1 MVRAITLRRFTELVI
16 NCKMTKRN
24 LLHKTTESLLLFIV
38 IILLIAAPLIYL
50 AIKWLYISETDE
62 TLQLQ
67 KLEFFEDELPHF
79 KQSDIE
85 TWNRYSRNVKILDRH
100 AVKRDSL
107 FERFYFDK
115 LENENEPYREINA
128 PVEIEGKM
136 YTYSGRINMIENQDM
151 VLSIAG
157 IFVGIISILF
167 GGMFLIM
174 RYLSKKLWLPFY
186 KTLDRIEDFEIDR
199 NTKMNFEETNI
210 AEFETLNRNLDRL
223 IKKNRKIYQSKSEF
237 IENAAH
243 ELQTPL
249 ALFRSKVEMLSQS
262 ELTKEQSEIV
272 HDLESDIT
280 RLNRLNK
287 NLLLLSKIGHELYG
301 EKQTVQLQEF
311 IEKPMA
317 FFVEQAASKQI
328 AISTNFSESV
338 TIVAIPALVEIMIN
352 NLFLNAVR
360 HNVDNGKII
369 VAIQKNELTFSNT
382 SKSESLDTNKLYDR
396 FSKSG
401 ASQGHG
407 LGLAIVQKIVRQ
419 NGWKIEYWFE
429 NSMHYFKV
437 KF

>member
-1 MVRAITLRRFTELVI
+1 
-16 NCKMTKRN
+16 MTKRN
-24 LLHKTTESLLLFIV
+24 LLNKTTDSLLIFIV
-38 IILLIAAPLIYL
+38 IILLIAAPLIYF
-50 AIKWLYISETDE
+50 ATKWLYIAETDE
-62 TLQLQ
+62 TLVLQ
-67 KLEFFEDELPHF
+67 KQEFVENELPNL
-79 KQSDIE
+79 KISNIE
-85 TWNRYSRNVKILDRH
+85 TWNRYSRNVKILEDQF
-100 AVKRDSL
+100 VKRDSL
-107 FERFYFDK
+107 FEKFYFDK
-115 LENENEPYREINA
+115 LENENEPYREINS
-128 PVEIEGKM
+128 PLKIDGKVF
-136 YTYSGRINMIENQDM
+136 TYSGRINMIENRDM
-151 VLSIAG
+151 VFSIAA
-157 IFVGIISILF
+157 IFIGIIIILF
-167 GGMFLIM
+167 GGMLLII
-174 RYLSKKLWLPFY
+174 RFLSKKLWLPFY
-186 KTLDRIEDFEIDR
+186 KTLKRMGEFEIDS
-199 NTKMNFEETNI
+199 NTKINFEQTNI
-210 AEFETLNRNLDRL
+210 AEFETLNRNLNQL

-311 IEKPMA
+311 VEKSLA
-317 FFVEQAASKQI
+317 FFIEQAASKQI

-338 TIVAIPALVEIMIN
+338 SIVAIPALVEIMIN

-360 HNVDNGKII
+360 HNVENGKII
-369 VAIQKNELTFSNT
+369 VNIQKNELTFSNT
-382 SKSESLDTNKLYDR
+382 SKSGSLDTNKLYDR

-407 LGLAIVQKIVRQ
+407 LGLAIVQKIARQ